1 MAMQGHMP
9 ADRID
14 FISEYCDRWCERCAF
29 TERCS
34 SFAVHAAL
42 AMCDGDAEA
51 AMELAVGRPRPV
63 TPGDDPP
70 PGWMADL
77 PNVVPTDAE
86 IAAETRRQD
95 ARRNRIKSLPLSIL
109 SEGVMMLCLDWL
121 KQQSETTAP
130 GRSPALEEAV
140 AIVHWDVCLIYAK
153 IHRALS
159 GRDDAASG
167 EWFPDED
174 RVQSDWNGSARVA
187 LMCVERS
194 SAAWGVIA
202 AETGDLDARRLASE
216 LEALQAELDREFPDA
231 RRFRRPGFDRDGA

>member
-1 MAMQGHMP
+1 MP
-9 ADRID
+9 SDRID
-14 FISEYCDRWCERCAF
+14 FISAYCDRWCERCAF

-34 SFAVHAAL
+34 SFAVQAAL

-51 AMELAVGRPRPV
+51 AMELAVGRPRSV
-63 TPGDDPP
+63 TPGDDRTPD
-70 PGWMADL
+70 WMADL
-77 PNVVPTDAE
+77 PNEMPTEAE
-86 IAAETRRQD
+86 IAEDTRRQKAKR
-95 ARRNRIKSLPLSIL
+95 ARLKSLPLSVL

-130 GRSPALEEAV
+130 GRSPALEEAL

-153 IHRALS
+153 LHRALS
-159 GRDDAASG
+159 GRDDAESG
-167 EWFPDED
+167 EGFPDED

-202 AETGDLDARRLASE
+202 AETGDLDARRLSFE
-216 LEALQAELDREFPDA
+216 LEALQAELEREFPAA
-231 RRFRRPGFDRDGA
+231 RRFRRPGFDTDGA